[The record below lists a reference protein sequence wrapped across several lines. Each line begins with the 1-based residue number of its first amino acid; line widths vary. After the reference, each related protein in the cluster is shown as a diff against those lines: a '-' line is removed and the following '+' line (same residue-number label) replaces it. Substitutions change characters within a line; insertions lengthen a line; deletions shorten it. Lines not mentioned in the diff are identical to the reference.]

1 VASRPLEPDRVFG
14 DVADEYDRR
23 RPDYPTE
30 VVDAVLAAAPEP
42 WRVLESGAGTGK
54 ATELFVARGIPVVA
68 VEPDARMA
76 ARLEARCAGAEVAV
90 TVARLEDYE
99 PEPGGFS
106 IGLAAQS
113 WHWVDPTRGAAVMA
127 TALRPGGVLALVWNT
142 PGEDRSDIRLA
153 IEAAYTRYAPE
164 LVESSVVNRPRAVAD
179 TLREAFAGGGWT
191 GPERLVVPW
200 IRTYTAEEYAE
211 LIDTHSDH
219 RTLDDDVRAPL
230 LDAVRAAIDEHG
242 GTIDYPYDTQLV
254 MLRRA

>member
-1 VASRPLEPDRVFG
+1 MAPRPLEPDRVFG

-30 VVDAVLAAAPEP
+30 VVDAVLTAAPEP

-54 ATELFVARGIPVVA
+54 ATALFAARGIPVVA
-68 VEPDARMA
+68 VEPDPRMA
-76 ARLEARCAGAEVAV
+76 ARLESHGTDADV
-90 TVARLEDYE
+90 TVTIARLEDYE
-99 PEPGGFS
+99 PEPAGFS

-113 WHWVDPTRGAAVMA
+113 WHWVDPDRGAAVMA
-127 TALRPGGVLALVWNT
+127 RALRPGGVLALVWNT
-142 PGEDRSDIRLA
+142 PGEDRSPIRLA
-153 IEAAYTRYAPE
+153 IEAAYAQHAPE

-179 TLREAFAGGGWT
+179 SLRESFAGGDWT

-200 IRTYTAEEYAE
+200 VRRYSAAEYAE

-242 GTIDYPYDTQLV
+242 GSIDYPYDTQLV